1 MNILKYTN
9 RFIKSGFV
17 GITCL
22 ACFSSCNY
30 LDVIP
35 PAQPDMEDTMT
46 DKAAT
51 LGFLFSCYA
60 PILEFH
66 TYNINYLE
74 NGSDETLYPLTWSG
88 QCQKIQ
94 FGTANTTDG
103 IGMWYTWYSAL
114 GQVHRFLQQI
124 DILNPVGV
132 TEDDKDEYK
141 GECYFLDA
149 YYHFRLLNTYG
160 PIPIV
165 SEMMDPNITKNE
177 MPGRSHYDACV
188 EYIAKKLDQAAN
200 LLPDKRELSDAG
212 RADATICKCIK
223 ARILLYA
230 ASPLWNGSF
239 YDKSWKNSK
248 YETPGYGNELVS
260 SQYERKKWETALTAC
275 QEAFAAAD
283 KAGYK
288 LFDIETA
295 NSIAEKQKVSL
306 PFIPGKEEDTPENE
320 LFKERVRM
328 FQYLVASNESDGNN
342 ELIWGVNTKRMGP
355 TDYWP
360 VISQAPRKIIKTNGT
375 TWHSMSGWS
384 FNAPT
389 LNTVQRFYTEN
400 GKLPADDNDFYH
412 KSEWY
417 TRFYEGTSSPALE
430 RDDIDKE
437 DVKND
442 IIKFNAGREARYY
455 AWIAFDGCQYATNI
469 RDGEPLWL
477 NLKNSATNGYVLNDR
492 NYTGTGF
499 MTKKFMTPDIKYD
512 KTNKVTGTPTRLPF
526 VRMAELYLN
535 LAECYAALGN
545 NKEALKQLNFVRRRA
560 GFDDL
565 EEADM
570 PRMNMSVVDLIRN
583 ERFVELFKEGHRYYD
598 MRRWTIAPQVS
609 GAGKIYVLN
618 NNKVDPTFEEFNKP
632 ILAEQPLRWYN
643 RLYLLPS
650 DDTEIYSNP
659 QLVQSP
665 GY

>member
-177 MPGRSHYDACV
+177 MPGRSHFDYCV
-188 EYIAKKLDQAAN
+188 KYIVDKLDQAAY

-223 ARILLYA
+223 ARVLLYA
-230 ASPLWNGSF
+230 ASPLWNGGF
-239 YDKSWKNSK
+239 PFTGWKNTN
-248 YETPGYGNELVS
+248 YETPGYGKELVS
-260 SQYERKKWETALTAC
+260 LNYSRDKWVRAKTAC
-275 QEAFAAAD
+275 QEALDLALAEGGRA
-283 KAGYK
+283 
-288 LFDIETA
+288 LFDLQTSESLRTMHQLNLPNIPGTSDDFKKKVMQMRYMMCSAETEGNREVIWGIVTDRLSTNA
-295 NSIAEKQKVSL
+295 VEAVPHWVVTKNDGSAWGGVCAMSPLLYAVEHFYTADGKLPENDSQLSKDSWFESARYAGFTTEAYSENNPFLPAKVSL
-306 PFIPGKEEDTPENE
+306 MYNKREPRFYAWLSFDGDEFGQKICDGSPLIVQVRNSLKQGYNPSKFNRDNCTTGYFLKKWAAPDLTFRKDGGYNYRSVPTPFI
-320 LFKERVRM
+320 
-328 FQYLVASNESDGNN
+328 
-342 ELIWGVNTKRMGP
+342 
-355 TDYWP
+355 
-360 VISQAPRKIIKTNGT
+360 
-375 TWHSMSGWS
+375 
-384 FNAPT
+384 
-389 LNTVQRFYTEN
+389 
-400 GKLPADDNDFYH
+400 
-412 KSEWY
+412 
-417 TRFYEGTSSPALE
+417 
-430 RDDIDKE
+430 
-437 DVKND
+437 
-442 IIKFNAGREARYY
+442 
-455 AWIAFDGCQYATNI
+455 
-469 RDGEPLWL
+469 
-477 NLKNSATNGYVLNDR
+477 
-492 NYTGTGF
+492 
-499 MTKKFMTPDIKYD
+499 
-512 KTNKVTGTPTRLPF
+512 RL
-526 VRMAELYLN
+526 AELYLS
-535 LAECYAALGN
+535 LAECHAALG
-545 NKEALKQLNFVRRRA
+545 EQQPALDNLNEVRERA
-560 GFDDL
+560 GISAIGAKDL
-565 EEADM
+565 NEM
-570 PRMNMSVVDLIRN
+570 PLMDWIRN
-583 ERFVELFKEGHRYYD
+583 ERFVELFAEGHRYYD
-598 MRRWTIAPQVS
+598 ARRWMIAPQLFK
-609 GAGKIYVLN
+609 AGVREGLN
-618 NNKVDPTFEEFNKP
+618 AIEKENPTFEEFNRRTKVD
-632 ILAEQPLRWYN
+632 QPFQWDDRM
-643 RLYLLPS
+643 YLLPVNAS
-650 DDTEIYSNP
+650 EIYNNP
-659 QLVQSP
+659 HLKQAP
-665 GY
+665 KY

>member
-46 DKAAT
+46 DKSAT

-177 MPGRSHYDACV
+177 MPGRSHFDYCV
-188 EYIAKKLDQAAN
+188 KYIVDKLDQAAY

-223 ARILLYA
+223 ARVLLYA

-275 QEAFAAAD
+275 QEAFAAAE

-288 LFDIETA
+288 
-295 NSIAEKQKVSL
+295 
-306 PFIPGKEEDTPENE
+306 
-320 LFKERVRM
+320 
-328 FQYLVASNESDGNN
+328 
-342 ELIWGVNTKRMGP
+342 
-355 TDYWP
+355 
-360 VISQAPRKIIKTNGT
+360 
-375 TWHSMSGWS
+375 
-384 FNAPT
+384 
-389 LNTVQRFYTEN
+389 
-400 GKLPADDNDFYH
+400 
-412 KSEWY
+412 
-417 TRFYEGTSSPALE
+417 
-430 RDDIDKE
+430 
-437 DVKND
+437 
-442 IIKFNAGREARYY
+442 
-455 AWIAFDGCQYATNI
+455 
-469 RDGEPLWL
+469 
-477 NLKNSATNGYVLNDR
+477 
-492 NYTGTGF
+492 
-499 MTKKFMTPDIKYD
+499 
-512 KTNKVTGTPTRLPF
+512 
-526 VRMAELYLN
+526 
-535 LAECYAALGN
+535 
-545 NKEALKQLNFVRRRA
+545 
-560 GFDDL
+560 
-565 EEADM
+565 
-570 PRMNMSVVDLIRN
+570 
-583 ERFVELFKEGHRYYD
+583 
-598 MRRWTIAPQVS
+598 
-609 GAGKIYVLN
+609 
-618 NNKVDPTFEEFNKP
+618 
-632 ILAEQPLRWYN
+632 
-643 RLYLLPS
+643 
-650 DDTEIYSNP
+650 
-659 QLVQSP
+659 
-665 GY
+665 